1 MGKNQEIMGKNLSFE
16 EFEELARNIPKR
28 YEKTIF
34 CLEEID
40 IIDEPDEIEY
50 PEINIYRHIMGLF
63 ENKSL
68 AEQGIADCIV
78 MAKEEKTDIYCF
90 KIYELPLNQV
100 TNINRLTY
108 MRSIREYLYDPKGLE
123 LDHTTCSSLD
133 EDNWSFY
140 VFGMYL
146 GKPKREIRFK
156 KGDLVEII
164 GTDTV
169 TLGIVSQDPI
179 DTEWCYDLYKRVRK
193 KGDYPYT
200 LDYSDDQ
207 TTIVDGSEY
216 GNHSH
221 IQLCD
226 MMKPRFPVPDE
237 IRKRF
242 EDYLIQSQTPH

>member
-1 MGKNQEIMGKNLSFE
+1 MGKNDKLMMKDLSFE

-68 AEQGIADCIV
+68 AEQGIAECIDK
-78 MAKEEKTDIYCF
+78 AEEEKTDIYCF
-90 KIYELPLNQV
+90 KIYELPLNKA
-100 TNINRLTY
+100 TNINTLTY
-108 MRSIREYLYDPKGLE
+108 LRCIREYLYDPNGLE

-133 EDNWSFY
+133 ED
-140 VFGMYL
+140 VFMEYGCYL
-146 GKPKREIRFK
+146 GKPKKDIRVK
-156 KGDLVEII
+156 EGDMVEIL
-164 GTDTV
+164 GDDKV
-169 TLGIVSQDPI
+169 TLGIISNDPI
-179 DTEWCYDLYKRVRK
+179 DTEWCYNLYKRLKK
-193 KGDYPYT
+193 KGGYSYI

-207 TTIVDGSEY
+207 TTIVDGPEY

-226 MMKPRFPVPDE
+226 MMMPRFPISDE
-237 IRKRF
+237 IRKKF